1 MNQYVPVIV
10 EIDGISVAIS
20 TAVVITLPGFRHYCS
35 I

>member
-20 TAVVITLPGFRHYCS
+20 TEGAPLSPIF
-35 I
+35 